1 MSVIDDQDRLCTSYE
16 DASMLNGAMISWVE
30 VDDNIHL
37 LVNNFTRIIDL
48 IYGDDDDDAL
58 EL

>member
-1 MSVIDDQDRLCTSYE
+1 
-16 DASMLNGAMISWVE
+16 MLNGAMIPRVV
-30 VDDNIHL
+30 VDDNTHL

-48 IYGDDDDDAL
+48 IYGDDDDAL